1 MPEIKELG
9 TVIASREME
18 FIFDG
23 SAAALSKHWAQSLC
37 PVPSVSRRILSPDR
51 PAAGK
56 RHNGSTLGPYP
67 AIGGFSPSLCSPWL
81 GDGRKEKAYL
91 KVGMPF
97 EYNENLDWCSPYELS
112 TESSRKLFGM
122 IGIDALQALE
132 LTMKTLRVEIEHW
145 ERNKG
150 GKFYFLNEEGAA
162 I

>member
-1 MPEIKELG
+1 MPDIKELG

-18 FIFDG
+18 FIFD
-23 SAAALSKHWAQSLC
+23 
-37 PVPSVSRRILSPDR
+37 
-51 PAAGK
+51 
-56 RHNGSTLGPYP
+56 
-67 AIGGFSPSLCSPWL
+67 
-81 GDGRKEKAYL
+81 DGRKEKAYL

-97 EYNENLDWCSPYELS
+97 EYNENPDWCCPYELS

-132 LTMKTLRVEIEHW
+132 LAMKTLRVEIEYW
-145 ERNKG
+145 ERTKK